1 MQVWTLVVLN
11 DYQGLRCRRSH
22 MHHPPNPGSQVAP
35 PHLKLQLLQFHLQPV
50 EPPHMLILH
59 QRGQEM
65 ETQTKNSP
73 LSAPYLPPSSPPVSL
88 ILQPPHHLL
97 FPLNLQS
104 PAVLGLWQY
113 SFDEPGREHAKASP
127 HLLQSSLEIRC
138 CWRAASRSAAWPES
152 PDPGIQKQ
160 PGALAEWS
168 LLHLVSDPEGG
179 G

>member
-1 MQVWTLVVLN
+1 
-11 DYQGLRCRRSH
+11 

-35 PHLKLQLLQFHLQPV
+35 PRLKLQLLLFHLQPV
-50 EPPHMLILH
+50 EPLHILSLY

-73 LSAPYLPPSSPPVSL
+73 LSAPYLPQSSPPLYLPVLL
-88 ILQPPHHLL
+88 ILQPPPHLL

-113 SFDEPGREHAKASP
+113 SSDEPGREHARATP
-127 HLLQSSLEIRC
+127 RLLQSSLEIRC

-152 PDPGIQKQ
+152 PDSGIQKQ
-160 PGALAEWS
+160 LGTLAVWS